1 MKQIFTLC
9 SLGATMFFINP
20 ASSQTISEQFE
31 NDSAALA
38 ASCWQFLGT
47 NFATSPGPHSQYVIN
62 GTGSLYS
69 DPPVNLATPRITRTP
84 MLAVGTS
91 ITVSFNYRLSVLL
104 SGLQTRTIEL
114 DLTNSSGATVQ
125 TLATINM
132 DINTNNNTLL
142 NLFSQ
147 TFVVNT
153 PGSYRLAIAI
163 SGTAGGGNSRISID
177 DLVENAHVIGC
188 PAIST
193 LPVTLISF
201 VGNLNNGRVNLQWA
215 VAQNENDDHFEVEK
229 GTDGKT
235 FETAAVVMTSL
246 KGGAESYSYSE
257 VMNSEKVYYRLKMF
271 DKNQVITYS
280 KTIAFDNK
288 TTTAGA
294 TFRII
299 NNPTTDKL
307 TLSFSSEKNQ
317 PMEIKIYDMAGRLQ
331 MDEKMNAYRGS
342 NLVNVPLNSAFT
354 TGMYAV
360 ELSNASERQTAKFVK
375 Q

>member
-1 MKQIFTLC
+1 MNKIFTLC
-9 SLGATMFFINP
+9 SLGATIFFINP

-69 DPPVNLATPRITRTP
+69 DPPVNPTALRIMRTP
-84 MLAVGTS
+84 LLSVGNS
-91 ITVSFNYRLSVLL
+91 ITVSFNYKMSNLL
-104 SGLQTRTIEL
+104 SGSQTRTIEV
-114 DLTNSSGATVQ
+114 DLTNGVGVTMQ
-125 TLATINM
+125 TLATIKM
-132 DINTNNNTLL
+132 DINTNNNTLV

-163 SGTAGGGNSRISID
+163 SGNAGGGNSRISID

-188 PAIST
+188 PTNST
-193 LPVTLISF
+193 LPVTLLSF
-201 VGNLNNGRVNLQWA
+201 VGNLNDGKVRLLWA
-215 VAQNENDDHFEVEK
+215 VAQNEDDDHFEVEK
-229 GTDGKT
+229 STDGRNFK
-235 FETAAVVMTSL
+235 TAAVVMTSL

-257 VMNSEKVYYRLKMF
+257 VMNAEKVYYRLKMF
-271 DKNQVITYS
+271 DKNEVITYS
-280 KTIAFDNK
+280 KTVMLDIK
-288 TTTAGA
+288 TISNGNAL
-294 TFRII
+294 RII

-331 MDEKMNAYRGS
+331 MDEKMNAYQGA
-342 NLVNVPLNSAFT
+342 NLMNVPLNSAFQ